1 MAALRLQRLH
11 PRMLAPVDLTVAAG
25 GLVFVS
31 GPSGA
36 GKSLLL
42 RSVADLDPNEGD
54 AFVGE
59 LARSGLSAPEWRRRV
74 GLLPAESGWWDETVG
89 AHFPAPGQQTGVDP
103 AGGEKQSDPIDLL
116 RQLGFDADVLAW
128 TVSRLST
135 GERQRLALARLLA
148 NAPEALLLDEAT
160 ANLDPSNRE
169 RVEAAVDDYRLHHS
183 AAVLWVSHDPEQRAR
198 LSDRS
203 LVIRDGQLLPEE
215 AV

>member
-1 MAALRLQRLH
+1 MAALRLERLH

-59 LARSGLSAPEWRRRV
+59 LARSALSAPEWRRRV

-128 TVSRLST
+128 AVSRLST

>member
-1 MAALRLQRLH
+1 MAALRLERLH
-11 PRMLAPVDLTVAAG
+11 PRLLAPVDLTIVAG

-42 RSVADLDPNEGD
+42 RAVADLDPNDGD

-59 LARSGLSAPEWRRRV
+59 LARSALSAPEWRRRV

-89 AHFPAPGQQTGVDP
+89 AHFPASGQQTVGDP
-103 AGGEKQSDPIDLL
+103 ADSENQSDPIDLL
-116 RQLGFDADVLAW
+116 RQLGFDADVLGW

-148 NAPEALLLDEAT
+148 NVPEALLLDEAT

-169 RVEAAVDDYRLHHS
+169 RVEAVVDDYRQRHA

-203 LVIRDGQLLPEE
+203 LVIRDGQLLPE
-215 AV
+215 ASA

>member
-11 PRMLAPVDLTVAAG
+11 PRMLAPLDLTVAAG

-59 LARSGLSAPEWRRRV
+59 LARSALSAPEWRRRV

-128 TVSRLST
+128 AVSRLST

-203 LVIRDGQLLPEE
+203 LVIRDGQLLPE
-215 AV
+215 ASA